1 MAYNDTIDLIEN
13 DKSKPSSSQT
23 RDDNLQAIANN
34 SNIKKIKENKITSHQ
49 GTSKNLKSIINP
61 KKTPL

>member
-13 DKSKPSSSQT
+13 DKFKPSSSQT

-34 SNIKKIKENKITSHQ
+34 GNIKKIKENKITSHKD
-49 GTSKNLKSIINP
+49 TSKNLKSIINP
-61 KKTPL
+61 QETPL